1 MTEPTEEKENSQNT
15 SCYKVVDIITNAL
28 CAILLKVAQKLVI
41 LVNFL

>member
-28 CAILLKVAQKLVI
+28 CAILLKVA
-41 LVNFL
+41 